1 MHEGTYPKWPSF
13 GRHHKFWSNLSN
25 FISYK
30 SAGQVERTRRFKNYH
45 LVCTLSLYT
54 QVIVVE
60 TRFRGNF
67 SYVEM
72 PQGVP
77 KFLLSSTE
85 TDTHRLLNTYFQLTE
100 KLGSEEQLDLLSQLF
115 SHYAATN
122 SSFIV
127 PEDFLVLAY
136 KGMKELQDGK
146 RSNVLYSLAKTLG
159 TKRSDGSDSL
169 MPIHRMPTVRTG
181 N

>member
-1 MHEGTYPKWPSF
+1 MYIIIVYTGDSCRNKIQ
-13 GRHHKFWSNLSN
+13 RDLQKN
-25 FISYK
+25 FPTPLQAK
-30 SAGQVERTRRFKNYH
+30 AH
-45 LVCTLSLYT
+45 
-54 QVIVVE
+54 
-60 TRFRGNF
+60 F

-169 MPIHRMPTVRTG
+169 MPIHRMPMGMCNFFSATQLEQVTD